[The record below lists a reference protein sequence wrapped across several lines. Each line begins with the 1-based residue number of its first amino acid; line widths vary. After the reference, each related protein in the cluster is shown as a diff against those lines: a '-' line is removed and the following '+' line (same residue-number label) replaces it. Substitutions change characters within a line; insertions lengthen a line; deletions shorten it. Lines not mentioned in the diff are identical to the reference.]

1 MITIG
6 ELIPRMREFS
16 DRRPKTVSPSEREP
30 CRLFRA
36 DDLRER
42 SIRAFCSSRKK
53 EMHLERLLGI
63 LMAKNG
69 GGYLRQV
76 SEERGE
82 TQKNIPAA
90 R

>member
-6 ELIPRMREFS
+6 KLIPRMREFS
-16 DRRPKTVSPSEREP
+16 DAERPSRRLSESRVG
-30 CRLFRA
+30 
-36 DDLRER
+36 
-42 SIRAFCSSRKK
+42 CSVRTIYENGISAHFAAAEKK
-53 EMHLERLLGI
+53 ETHLERLLGI

-69 GGYLRQV
+69 GGYLRRV
-76 SEERGE
+76 SEERGG